1 MDPVTIAT
9 AALTV
14 LAPYAKNAGR
24 ELVKTVGEVALDQA
38 KGMLTWLKGRFA
50 GDPVAASD
58 LSRFE
63 ADPDNFEPGLKATI
77 QQKVKAD
84 PAFAA
89 ELKKRVDEIGPQ
101 IDVFQRIKDGKLAVG
116 VQATNIQSGTV
127 SVTQDAE
134 RVDEVIGV
142 RANGDVG

>member
-14 LAPYAKNAGR
+14 LAPYVKNAGR

-38 KGMLTWLKGRFA
+38 KGLLGWLKGHFA
-50 GDPVAASD
+50 GDPVATKD

-63 ADPDNFEPGLKATI
+63 ADPDKFESGLQSTIEEKA
-77 QQKVKAD
+77 QAD

-89 ELKKRVDEIGPQ
+89 ELKKRLDEIGPQ
-101 IDVFQRIKDGKLAVG
+101 IVVFQRIKEGKLAVG
-116 VQATNIQSGTV
+116 VEADNIHSGKV
-127 SVTQDAE
+127 SVTQE
-134 RVDEVIGV
+134 NEHVDESIGV
-142 RANGDVG
+142 WTKTVG